1 MRRCI
6 YGFCRPLARR
16 LRDLTESVR
25 AGDTAHRPIICN
37 DSENSGRNMYRMPL
51 ARPDDARLG
60 GGPPPAEGPWAH
72 ADRARATR
80 ERQPVDDR
88 EDREETDE
96 PLLRRR
102 PAGHDVA
109 PDRAEE
115 AGEEGAR
122 RADSGEEGA
131 ERRDG
136 DTPPDGGRR
145 DAPLEVLPDARH
157 AQRPPGGLDLRQGDQ
172 QPDPVRQGPERPRA
186 DPR

>member
-80 ERQPVDDR
+80 ERQPGAHR

-109 PDRAEE
+109 PDGAEE

-122 RADSGEEGA
+122 RADPDEGGPVRRSEEPA
-131 ERRDG
+131 RDR
-136 DTPPDGGRR
+136 GRG
-145 DAPLEVLPDARH
+145 DAPPEALPDARH
-157 AQRPPGGLDLRQGDQ
+157 AQRAPRCVTLR
-172 QPDPVRQGPERPRA
+172 
-186 DPR
+186 

>member
-80 ERQPVDDR
+80 ERQPVDDC

-109 PDRAEE
+109 PGRAEA

-122 RADSGEEGA
+122 RADPDPEG
-131 ERRDG
+131 
-136 DTPPDGGRR
+136 PGRR
-145 DAPLEVLPDARH
+145 SGDRACERGAR
-157 AQRPPGGLDLRQGDQ
+157 
-172 QPDPVRQGPERPRA
+172 
-186 DPR
+186 